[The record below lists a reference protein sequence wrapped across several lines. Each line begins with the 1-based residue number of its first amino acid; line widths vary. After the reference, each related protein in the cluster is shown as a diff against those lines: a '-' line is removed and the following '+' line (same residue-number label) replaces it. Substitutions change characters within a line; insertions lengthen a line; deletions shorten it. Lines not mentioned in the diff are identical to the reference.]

1 MTSVWVGAPQ
11 NVTNFLNLEDR
22 SFENVSIV
30 TFESTFDIP
39 LLNKLF
45 MSSLNL
51 FISLIE
57 LKYYLITYIFLIL
70 SYLWI

>member
-1 MTSVWVGAPQ
+1 M
-11 NVTNFLNLEDR
+11 TNFLNLEDR
-22 SFENVSIV
+22 SFENLSIV
-30 TFESTFDIP
+30 TFESIVDIP

-45 MSSLNL
+45 ISFLNL

-70 SYLWI
+70 SYVFNQIKEYH